1 MRWLLDGLE
10 GQRFRAIAAGQ
21 AGDRYPGRIAC
32 SLRKRDDALWEN
44 SGKHGSCQSR
54 NPRIRSKS
62 AAQRCTI

>member
-44 SGKHGSCQSR
+44 SGGTDRAKVGIHAFDQKVLR
-54 NPRIRSKS
+54 N
-62 AAQRCTI
+62 AAQ